1 MCGVCVLLAA
11 GVLAGCASV
20 ETRVPVMDPAAPD
33 SVAGLRL
40 NQIQVIGS
48 HNSFKLGVQP
58 ELVELARKASRQ
70 INGVDYSHLS
80 LTDQLNLG
88 LRNIE
93 LDVHY
98 DSKGGRY
105 ADPLGNRLLKLAGG
119 EPWPY
124 DAKGDLAK
132 PGFKLIHDADFDFR
146 ATHVEFADALAEL
159 RAWSERHRGHVPVM
173 VTMNC
178 KQGRSRVPGGA
189 EAEAFDG
196 KAFRQLNATILAG
209 LGSDRVLKPDDV
221 RGARETL
228 REAVVKDG
236 WPMIDAVRGRFYF
249 VLDEGGK
256 TRETYLS
263 EFPGLRGAAYFVDV
277 EPTEPEASIF
287 VMNDPVK
294 QESEIRTRTAQG
306 FIVRTRADADTAEA
320 RREDF
325 SRFEAAKRS
334 GAQVIT
340 TDYYIPDRKRS
351 DRYFIRFE
359 GGSFVRRR
367 LE

>member
-1 MCGVCVLLAA
+1 
-11 GVLAGCASV
+11 
-20 ETRVPVMDPAAPD
+20 
-33 SVAGLRL
+33 
-40 NQIQVIGS
+40 
-48 HNSFKLGVQP
+48 
-58 ELVELARKASRQ
+58 
-70 INGVDYSHLS
+70 
-80 LTDQLNLG
+80 
-88 LRNIE
+88 
-93 LDVHY
+93 
-98 DSKGGRY
+98 
-105 ADPLGNRLLKLAGG
+105 
-119 EPWPY
+119 
-124 DAKGDLAK
+124 
-132 PGFKLIHDADFDFR
+132 
-146 ATHVEFADALAEL
+146 
-159 RAWSERHRGHVPVM
+159 
-173 VTMNC
+173 
-178 KQGRSRVPGGA
+178 
-189 EAEAFDG
+189 
-196 KAFRQLNATILAG
+196 
-209 LGSDRVLKPDDV
+209 
-221 RGARETL
+221 
-228 REAVVKDG
+228 
-236 WPMIDAVRGRFYF
+236 MIDAVRGRFYF